1 MKNELYFLFHC
12 QVYKD
17 LRIQVIYN
25 IQTRE
30 HGFNAMPDLEK
41 LKFVLRYDK
50 KECAKLI
57 VNAMARRK

>member
-1 MKNELYFLFHC
+1 MKDELYFLFHC

-17 LRIQVIYN
+17 LRIQVIYK

-30 HGFNAMPDLEK
+30 HGFNAMPEK
-41 LKFVLRYDK
+41 LKFVLRYDE
-50 KECAKLI
+50 KEYAKLI